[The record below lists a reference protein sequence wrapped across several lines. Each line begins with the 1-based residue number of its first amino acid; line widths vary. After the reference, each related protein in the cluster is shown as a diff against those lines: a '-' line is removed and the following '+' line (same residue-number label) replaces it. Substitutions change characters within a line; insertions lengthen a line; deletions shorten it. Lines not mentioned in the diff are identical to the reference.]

1 MTINNQPGGISY
13 SPAGSAISRMA
24 FDMADR
30 MNDDSEKKD
39 LFYRGFYDVLSS
51 PETTEAEKALAY
63 LGRAI
68 GSNKEISAQSAREA
82 ESLIFNII
90 KAGIPTA
97 DTIGGLLARTAL
109 DAAQSQSNGGVIT
122 FRMPDGDG
130 EQIRAGG
137 FDIIARHPDTIDSEK
152 KLAVLGSTITS
163 KSIEASPELAA
174 LAQSSILTTISQIG
188 ISNSPLAPSV
198 VKVALDLADSMEGL
212 SAESQDQVLLR
223 GLYVHLKQDESSD
236 AEKALTAFGMNIPE
250 GMGDTVNTQV
260 KRDILHSIADNAI
273 AKESGP
279 GAVIGKAR
287 SLLKDDTEPS
297 VSRELLRNAFASI
310 NQYCRADAVTE
321 VLSSMALSIGKEKQ
335 FTDTAARD
343 IMLKIIDCLPGQKD
357 EFTLTAESLAKKIK
371 DLCSSALQEGEKASV
386 IRLGLD
392 AITKLNSA
400 GDREKRFAQIGV
412 DMGSDLQAGI
422 ALKVGTA
429 LMDAISSP
437 LTAGQR
443 ETDTVADIAQAAM
456 DSGASLDE
464 KSRIAEA
471 AFSFIQKDADATE
484 YEKTLALMGTAM
496 GNRKQMSGDG
506 SGAVRSQL
514 FTILRERGRE
524 AAPDMKAICTTA
536 RDAAALAG
544 NPSDGA
550 CALRGA
556 FETLAAYPNA
566 TPTEKMV
573 GRLGFSIGKADIS
586 AAAGLKAQTTVLDA
600 LVSSKYPAGSP
611 GVMMATLAKQAIVNR
626 GFTSASERKALR
638 GACECIASEAQ
649 ASPQERDLAG
659 LAVSMGGNAEMHD
672 EPGAHIRAAL
682 LDEIVQSSAP
692 AGSREA
698 VLAEAA
704 KKAVSSRIP
713 MCDGRKALKGALDY
727 IEGSSKSGGHEKALA
742 SLAINMGGHKEMTD
756 DSAFRIRL
764 ALMDSFNQPVNS
776 TDSRAGIFARLA
788 IKTSQE
794 GLLWGDV
801 RKALRGAFEAMQAD
815 STIADDVKKLA
826 GKGIDA
832 GSVDSLTD
840 EEGVRVRLTVMNEII
855 EIAMKEEEAN
865 KAALQQDLA
874 DLNEKL
880 QGDSS
885 SGSLEVN
892 DDYIEIDGVRIDVH
906 KGVGGK

>member
-13 SPAGSAISRMA
+13 SPAGSDISRRYLE
-24 FDMADR
+24 MADKTAEE
-30 MNDDSEKKD
+30 SEKRELFGQGFRD
-39 LFYRGFYDVLSS
+39 LYSS
-51 PETTEAEKALAY
+51 PDTTEAEKSLAC
-63 LGRAI
+63 LGWEI
-68 GSNKEISAQSAREA
+68 GANKSTSAQSARQA
-82 ESLIFNII
+82 ESFIFNII
-90 KAGIPTA
+90 KAGIPAA

-109 DAAQSQSNGGVIT
+109 DAAQSQSNGGIIT
-122 FRMPDGDG
+122 FQMPDADG
-130 EQIRAGG
+130 ELIRADG
-137 FDIIARHPDTIDSEK
+137 FEVIAKDPNTVDNEK
-152 KLAVLGSTITS
+152 KLAILGSTMDS
-163 KSIEASPELAA
+163 KSIGTAPELTA
-174 LAQSSILTTISQIG
+174 LAQSSILTAISQTG
-188 ISNSPLAPSV
+188 ISSSPLAPVV
-198 VKVALDLADSMEGL
+198 VKTALDLADNIKGL
-212 SAESQDQVLLR
+212 SAKSQDQVLLR
-223 GLYVHLKQDESSD
+223 GLYVHLKQDESSG

-250 GMGDTVNTQV
+250 RMGETVTATV

-279 GAVIGKAR
+279 GAVIDKAR

-297 VSRELLRNAFASI
+297 VSRELLRSAFASI
-310 NQYCRADAVTE
+310 SQYCKGDAGTE

-343 IMLKIIDCLPGQKD
+343 IMLKMMDCLPGQKD
-357 EFTLTAESLAKKIK
+357 EFTLTAENLAKKTK
-371 DLCSSALQEGEKASV
+371 ELCSPALSEQEKAFV
-386 IRLGLD
+386 IRMGLD
-392 AITKLNSA
+392 TVTKLNNA
-400 GDREKRFAQIGV
+400 GDREKRFAQYGV
-412 DMGSDLQAGI
+412 DMGKDMQTGI
-422 ALKVGTA
+422 ALKASTA
-429 LMDAISSP
+429 LLDIISAP
-437 LTAGQR
+437 QAAGKRDLDTA
-443 ETDTVADIAQAAM
+443 ADIAQAAM
-456 DSGASLDE
+456 DSGASQDE

-471 AFSFIQKDADATE
+471 AFSFILKDADATE
-484 YEKTLALMGTAM
+484 YEKTLAQMGIGM
-496 GNRKQMSGDG
+496 GNRKQMSGEG
-506 SGAVRSQL
+506 SGAVRSNL
-514 FTILRERGRE
+514 FNVLRDKGLE
-524 AAPDMKAICTTA
+524 ASPDMKTICAVA
-536 RDAAALAG
+536 RDAASLAG
-544 NPSDGA
+544 NPADGA

-556 FETLAAYPNA
+556 FETLAAYPSA
-566 TPTEKMV
+566 TPTEKMI
-573 GRLGFSIGKADIS
+573 GRLGASIGSADIS

-600 LVSSKYPAGSP
+600 LISSKYPAGSP
-611 GVMMATLAKQAIVNR
+611 GVMMAELAKQAVVNR

-649 ASPQERDLAG
+649 ASPQERDIAG
-659 LAVSMGGNAEMHD
+659 LAVSMGGNSEMHD

-682 LDEIVQSSAP
+682 LDEIIQSSTLT
-692 AGSREA
+692 GSRA
-698 VLAEAA
+698 DILAGAT

-764 ALMDSFNQPVNS
+764 ALLDSFNQPVSS

-832 GSVDSLTD
+832 GAVDSLTD
-840 EEGVRVRLTVMNEII
+840 EEGVRVRLKVMNEII
-855 EIAMKEEEAN
+855 EIAMKEEEAS

-874 DLNEKL
+874 ALNEKL
-880 QGDSS
+880 QGDSA

-906 KGVGGK
+906 KGSGGK

>member
-13 SPAGSAISRMA
+13 SPAGSDISRRYLE
-24 FDMADR
+24 MADKTAEE
-30 MNDDSEKKD
+30 SEKRELFGQGFRD
-39 LFYRGFYDVLSS
+39 LYSS
-51 PETTEAEKALAY
+51 PDTTEAEKALAC
-63 LGRAI
+63 LGWEI
-68 GSNKEISAQSAREA
+68 GANKSTSAQSARQA
-82 ESLIFNII
+82 ESFIFNII
-90 KAGIPTA
+90 KAGIPAA

-122 FRMPDGDG
+122 FQMPDADG
-130 EQIRAGG
+130 EQIRADG
-137 FDIIARHPDTIDSEK
+137 FEVIAKDPNTVDNEK
-152 KLAVLGSTITS
+152 KLAILGSTMDS
-163 KSIEASPELAA
+163 RSIGASPELTA
-174 LAQSSILTTISQIG
+174 LAQSSILTAISQTG
-188 ISNSPLAPSV
+188 ISSSPLAPVV
-198 VKVALDLADSMEGL
+198 VKAALDVADNVAGL
-212 SAESQDQVLLR
+212 SPESQDQVLLS
-223 GLYVHLKQDESSD
+223 GLYVHLKQDESSE

-250 GMGDTVNTQV
+250 RMGDDVGASV
-260 KRDILHSIADNAI
+260 KRDILHSIADNTI
-273 AKESGP
+273 AKESGA
-279 GAVIGKAR
+279 GAVIDKAR

-297 VSRELLRNAFASI
+297 VSRELLRSAFASI
-310 NQYCRADAVTE
+310 SQYCKGDAGTE

-343 IMLKIIDCLPGQKD
+343 IMLKMMDCLPGQKD
-357 EFTLTAESLAKKIK
+357 EFTLTAESLAKKTK
-371 DLCSSALQEGEKASV
+371 ELCSPALSEEEKVFV
-386 IRLGLD
+386 IKMGLD
-392 AITKLNSA
+392 TVTKLNNA
-400 GDREKRFAQIGV
+400 GDREKRFAQYGV
-412 DMGSDLQAGI
+412 DMGKDMQTGI
-422 ALKVGTA
+422 ALKVSTA
-429 LMDAISSP
+429 LLDIISTP
-437 LTAGQR
+437 QEAGKRDLDTA
-443 ETDTVADIAQAAM
+443 ADIAQAAM

-471 AFSFIQKDADATE
+471 VFSFIKNDADATE
-484 YEKTLALMGTAM
+484 YEKTLAQMGIAM
-496 GNRKQMSGDG
+496 GSRKQMSGEG
-506 SGAVRSQL
+506 SGAVRSNL
-514 FTILRERGRE
+514 FNILRDKGLE
-524 AAPDMKAICTTA
+524 ASPDMKTICTIA

-544 NPSDGA
+544 SPADGA

-556 FETLAAYPNA
+556 FESLAAYPNA
-566 TPTEKMV
+566 TPTEKMI
-573 GRLGFSIGKADIS
+573 GRLGASIGRADIN

-600 LVSSKYPAGSP
+600 LISSKYPAGSP
-611 GVMMATLAKQAIVNR
+611 GVMMAELAKQAVVNR
-626 GFTSASERKALR
+626 GFTSGSERKALR

-649 ASPQERDLAG
+649 ASPQERDIAG
-659 LAVSMGGNAEMHD
+659 LAVSMGGNSEMHD

-682 LDEIVQSSAP
+682 LDELIQSSAP

-764 ALMDSFNQPVNS
+764 ALLDSFNQPISS

-832 GSVDSLTD
+832 GAVDSLTD
-840 EEGVRVRLTVMNEII
+840 EEGVRVRLKVMNEII
-855 EIAMKEEEAN
+855 EIAMKEEEAS

-874 DLNEKL
+874 ALNEKL
-880 QGDSS
+880 QGDSA

-906 KGVGGK
+906 KSSGGK